1 VIIVQHYPHSAKHY
15 AEASPSPG
23 VLFPIPNTCPACGA
37 VNLLIR
43 WGFYERWVYMGDERF
58 TILIQRVR
66 CNACEHTHSLLPDF
80 LHPYRRYVVSLLQRV
95 VFLYFFAGLG
105 IERLTEH
112 LPCQKPPRST
122 AREWITSFAYGAGR
136 LLLDLLRRRLMEL
149 NPLAELPET
158 PPPKHLNRVADPTKR
173 RCLANAHRFWHLAER
188 LYALVKNRAPY
199 LHFEIGQLMPFLLH
213 WLQEQGITPRIFWS
227 PRLTTTPTEP
237 F

>member
-1 VIIVQHYPHSAKHY
+1 MVIVQHYPHSAKHY

-23 VLFPIPNTCPACGA
+23 VLFPIPDTCPACGA

-80 LHPYRRYVVSLLQRV
+80 LHPYRRYAVSLLQRV

-158 PPPKHLNRVADPTKR
+158 PPRGHQEVQG
-173 RCLANAHRFWHLAER
+173 R
-188 LYALVKNRAPY
+188 LSFA
-199 LHFEIGQLMPFLLH
+199 
-213 WLQEQGITPRIFWS
+213 LQECLPALITGDVGTGKSTGDCVDPLCAPSLSRS
-227 PRLTTTPTEP
+227 TATSTTSSTFPTLI
-237 F
+237 